1 MTNTLRTLI
10 DGRARHTRNVSQLLT
25 FITVLLTAVAPPL
38 WAAQSQSA
46 CDLITKQE
54 VAKVLSAAVSI
65 QEDASGPDPNGGD
78 NCVWTTTD
86 RRNVMVRVV
95 AVPDQNFVIFTF
107 KSEVSNA
114 FSHGKPPEVLTGI
127 ADEAK
132 YRADDGTLTGGV
144 LVGRKGSVVFV
155 VEGST
160 TREHLIALTK
170 ILLSHL

>member
-10 DGRARHTRNVSQLLT
+10 DGRAWHTRKVSQLLT
-25 FITVLLTAVAPPL
+25 FIAVLLTAVASPL
-38 WAAQSQSA
+38 WADQSKSA

-54 VAKVLSAAVSI
+54 VAQFLGAAVSI

-78 NCVWTTTD
+78 NCVWTTAD
-86 RRNVMVRVV
+86 RRNVMVRVI
-95 AVPDQNFVIFTF
+95 AVPDQNFVIFRF
-107 KSEVSNA
+107 KSEASNA

-132 YRADDGTLTGGV
+132 YRAYDGTLAGGV

-160 TREHLIALTK
+160 TRERLIALTK

>member
-10 DGRARHTRNVSQLLT
+10 GGRAWHIREAPQLLT
-25 FITVLLTAVAPPL
+25 FITVLLTAVASPL
-38 WAAQSQSA
+38 WAAQSKSA

-54 VAKVLSAAVSI
+54 VARFFCAAVSI

-86 RRNVMVRVV
+86 RRNVMLRII
-95 AVPDQNFVIFTF
+95 AVQDKNFIDFRF
-107 KSEVSNA
+107 ISEASNA
-114 FSHGKPPEVLTGI
+114 FRNGKPPEVLTGV

-132 YRADDGTLTGGV
+132 YRAYGGTLTGGV